1 MIYSEM
7 VAFREVSMSEPCIIP
22 QAKSITLLNPKSPEP
37 ITVQVVAG
45 LERIGLA
52 MKSRTWRREGRSG
65 LGPLQRQVLAVL
77 QSHPKHIAQVSQ
89 IAEELAVRLPTASE
103 AVATLERKRLVRR
116 RRSKSDGRVVTV
128 ELSAKGLRACSG
140 NPHKPGALV
149 TATAALS
156 PREQAA
162 MLTGLIKLIKSLQ
175 DQGEISV
182 ARMCVSCRYFRPN
195 QYDDPAKPHHCDYVN
210 APLGDMTLRVNCP
223 EHESAPKGQ
232 ADAAWTAFSN
242 SRIA

>member
-1 MIYSEM
+1 M
-7 VAFREVSMSEPCIIP
+7 VPFREVSLSESCMIP

-149 TATAALS
+149 TATATLS

-162 MLTGLIKLIKSLQ
+162 MLTALIKLIKSLQ

>member
-1 MIYSEM
+1 MAEAGTLHHSK
-7 VAFREVSMSEPCIIP
+7 P
-22 QAKSITLLNPKSPEP
+22 ITLLNPKPVEP
-37 ITVQVVAG
+37 VVTQLVAG

-77 QSHPKHIAQVSQ
+77 QSQPKHVAQVSQ

-128 ELSAKGLRACSG
+128 ELSAKGLRVGSG
-140 NPHKPGALV
+140 NPQKPSALI
-149 TATAALS
+149 TATATLS
-156 PREQAA
+156 PREQAS

-195 QYDDPAKPHHCDYVN
+195 RYDDPAKPHHCDYVN
-210 APLGDMTLRVNCP
+210 APLGDMTLRTNCP
-223 EHESAPKGQ
+223 EYESAPKGQ
-232 ADAAWTAFSN
+232 ADAAWAAFSN

>member
-1 MIYSEM
+1 M
-7 VAFREVSMSEPCIIP
+7 VDFRAAH
-22 QAKSITLLNPKSPEP
+22 QTKSLTLLNPKTPEP
-37 ITVQVVAG
+37 VTSQVVAG

-77 QSHPKHIAQVSQ
+77 QSHPKHVAQVSQ

-116 RRSKSDGRVVTV
+116 RRSKRDGRVVTV
-128 ELSAKGLRACSG
+128 ELSAKGLRTCAGS
-140 NPHKPGALV
+140 PHNPGALV
-149 TATAALS
+149 TATATLS
-156 PREQAA
+156 SREQAS
-162 MLTGLIKLIKSLQ
+162 MLTALMKLIKSLQ

-195 QYDDPAKPHHCDYVN
+195 RYDDPAQTHHCDYVN
-210 APLGDMTLRVNCP
+210 APLGDMTLRLNCP
-223 EHESAPKGQ
+223 EHEAAPKEQ
-232 ADAAWTAFSN
+232 ADAAWTAFSI

>member
-1 MIYSEM
+1 MAESGT
-7 VAFREVSMSEPCIIP
+7 VHQTKVL
-22 QAKSITLLNPKSPEP
+22 TLLNPKPAES
-37 ITVQVVAG
+37 TTTQVVAG

-77 QSHPKHIAQVSQ
+77 QSQPKHLAQVSQ
-89 IAEELAVRLPTASE
+89 IAQELAVRLPTASE

-128 ELSAKGLRACSG
+128 ELTSKGLRTCAGSPQ
-140 NPHKPGALV
+140 NPGALV
-149 TATAALS
+149 TATATLS
-156 PREQAA
+156 SREQAS
-162 MLTGLIKLIKSLQ
+162 MLTALIKLIRSLQ
-175 DQGEISV
+175 EQGEISV

-195 QYDDPAKPHHCDYVN
+195 RYDDPAQPHHCDYVN
-210 APLGDMTLRVNCP
+210 APLGDMTLRLNCP
-223 EHESAPKGQ
+223 EYEAAPKEQ
-232 ADAAWTAFSN
+232 ADAAWTAFSS

>member
-1 MIYSEM
+1 
-7 VAFREVSMSEPCIIP
+7 MSGSCTIP
-22 QAKSITLLNPKSPEP
+22 QVKPVTLLNPTPAEP
-37 ITVQVVAG
+37 VITQVVAG

-65 LGPLQRQVLAVL
+65 LGPLQRQVLAAL
-77 QSHPKHIAQVSQ
+77 QSRPKHVAQVSQ

-116 RRSKSDGRVVTV
+116 RRSKGDGRVVTV
-128 ELSAKGLRACSG
+128 ELSTKGLRACSG

-149 TATAALS
+149 TATATLS

-162 MLTGLIKLIKSLQ
+162 MLTALIKLIKSLQ

>member
-1 MIYSEM
+1 MAEAGTVHHSK
-7 VAFREVSMSEPCIIP
+7 P
-22 QAKSITLLNPKSPEP
+22 ITLLNPKPVEP
-37 ITVQVVAG
+37 VMTQLVAG

-77 QSHPKHIAQVSQ
+77 QSQPKHVAQVSQ

-128 ELSAKGLRACSG
+128 ELSAKGLRAGSG
-140 NPHKPGALV
+140 NPQKPSALI
-149 TATAALS
+149 TATATLS
-156 PREQAA
+156 PREQAS
-162 MLTGLIKLIKSLQ
+162 MLTALIKLIKSLQ

-182 ARMCVSCRYFRPN
+182 VRMCVSCRYFRPN
-195 QYDDPAKPHHCDYVN
+195 RYDDPAKPHHCDYVN
-210 APLGDMTLRVNCP
+210 APLGDMTLRTNCP
-223 EHESAPKGQ
+223 EYESAPKGQ
-232 ADAAWTAFSN
+232 ADAAWAAFSN